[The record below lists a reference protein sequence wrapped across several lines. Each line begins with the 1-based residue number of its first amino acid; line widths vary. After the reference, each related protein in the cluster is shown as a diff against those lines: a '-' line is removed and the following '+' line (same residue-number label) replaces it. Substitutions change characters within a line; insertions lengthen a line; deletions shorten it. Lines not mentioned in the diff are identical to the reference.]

1 MPEIVVAVGFW
12 WQAVDPGT
20 HRSSGC
26 RRPDRQADAAR
37 EIAMSQYLILIHDDE
52 GLIVDDTAAR
62 IMDGHNKFGENNG
75 AAIVGGNA
83 LQARTTATTLRS
95 DGAGTY
101 TVTDG
106 PFVETK
112 EVLAGYYL
120 IEAGDLDEAIAVA
133 RQIPTASP
141 DAGLEIRPIMVFE
154 GR

>member
-1 MPEIVVAVGFW
+1 
-12 WQAVDPGT
+12 
-20 HRSSGC
+20 
-26 RRPDRQADAAR
+26 
-37 EIAMSQYLILIHDDE
+37 MSQYLILIHDDE
-52 GLIVDDTAAR
+52 RLIIDDTAGR
-62 IMDGHNKFGENNG
+62 ITDGHTKFNQNNS

-83 LQARTTATTLRS
+83 LQQRTTATTLRS
-95 DGAGTY
+95 DGTGTY

-120 IEAGDLDEAIAVA
+120 IEAGDLDEAIALA